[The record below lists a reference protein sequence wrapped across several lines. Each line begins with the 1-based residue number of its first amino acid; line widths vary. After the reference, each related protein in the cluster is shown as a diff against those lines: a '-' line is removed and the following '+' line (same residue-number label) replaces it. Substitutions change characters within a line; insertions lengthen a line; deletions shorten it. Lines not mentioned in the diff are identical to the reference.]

1 MCNQAHIDYFNDQFL
16 SWKFNSCNKTLLDN
30 ISANG
35 ILTPILTI
43 AINNQYV
50 IVDGRQRLLAAKSLG
65 LKSVPYSVID
75 PDLTTSDLIKLLHSS
90 DLDKSTI
97 YKLRYL
103 RHFNIPLDKT
113 QLSKLGLPYYSHIK
127 KDVDRILELSDDA
140 QRFLHDKSFS
150 LKEMVNL
157 LHYSSNAFDRLLAD
171 DPYFHFTKRTFD
183 ESLSIITALIKR
195 HSFGLN
201 DLLTQTNYLKLI
213 DQSLTPQQRQKK
225 WLDDIRLMASPVL
238 RQTQQNIDS
247 IIAEMALPAVVTYD
261 RTLENTGV
269 SIQAKFTSIDD
280 INQFVTSLSD
290 DSVQHQ
296 IKQVMDLT

>member
-16 SWKFNSCNKTLLDN
+16 SWKFVYSNKTLLDSIN
-30 ISANG
+30 ING

-50 IVDGRQRLLAAKSLG
+50 IVDGVKRFLAAKSLG
-65 LKSVPYSVID
+65 IKWLLYSVIE
-75 PDLTTSDLIKLLHSS
+75 PDLTTSDLIQILHSR

-103 RHFNIPLDKT
+103 KHFNLPLDNNH
-113 QLSKLGLPYYSHIK
+113 LSKLGLPYYSHIK
-127 KDVDRILELSDDA
+127 KNIDRIIALSDDS

-157 LHYSSNAFDRLLAD
+157 LHYSHDAFDRLLAD
-171 DPYFHFTKRTFD
+171 DHYFHFTKRTFD
-183 ESLSIITALIKR
+183 ESLSLITALIKR

-201 DLLTQTNYLKLI
+201 DLLTQINYIDLI
-213 DQSLTPQQRQKK
+213 NQSLTPQQRQKK
-225 WLDDIRLMASPVL
+225 WLDELRSMVSPVL
-238 RQTQQNIDS
+238 LQTQQNIDS
-247 IIAEMALPAVVTYD
+247 IIANITLPAAISYD

-269 SIQAKFTSIDD
+269 SVHANFTSVDD
-280 INQFVTSLSD
+280 INHFVASLSD
-290 DSVQHQ
+290 ESVQQ
-296 IKQVMDLT
+296 KIKHVMDLT